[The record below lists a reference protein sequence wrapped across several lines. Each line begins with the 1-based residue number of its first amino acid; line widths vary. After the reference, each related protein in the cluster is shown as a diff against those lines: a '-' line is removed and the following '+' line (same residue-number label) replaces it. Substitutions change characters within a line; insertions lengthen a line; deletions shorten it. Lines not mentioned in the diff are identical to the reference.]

1 MQINQLESSV
11 HQMNGG
17 RARTI
22 GCLQVHSFYFFGLV
36 CCRASHSPNAQAP
49 VVQAKLL
56 PINQLIRHSPSQTN
70 QSINQ
75 SSINQSINQSIIN
88 HLIDR
93 LINQSIK
100 QSSDQ
105 SINPST
111 IYTINHLSNQTAIE
125 SVIYAFTPGDRTASD
140 CTMTKRSEQQ
150 TMKLDQPLGSTLKLC
165 FL

>member
-75 SSINQSINQSIIN
+75 SSINQSINQSSIIWSIGWSIN
-88 HLIDR
+88 QSNNQV
-93 LINQSIK
+93 INQSIH
-100 QSSDQ
+100 QLFIQ
-105 SINPST
+105 SI
-111 IYTINHLSNQTAIE
+111 IYPI
-125 SVIYAFTPGDRTASD
+125 
-140 CTMTKRSEQQ
+140 K
-150 TMKLDQPLGSTLKLC
+150 QPLNLSFTHLHQVTGQLQIALWLKDLNNKQWNWTNPWVRH
-165 FL
+165 